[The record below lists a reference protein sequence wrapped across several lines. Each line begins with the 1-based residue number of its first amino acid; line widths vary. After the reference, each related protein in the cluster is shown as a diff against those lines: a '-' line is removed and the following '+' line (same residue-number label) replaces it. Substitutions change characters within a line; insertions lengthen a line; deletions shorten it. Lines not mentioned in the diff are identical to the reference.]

1 MTLAP
6 AHIPDPRLTFV
17 ERVSDT
23 LRHAGVRHVL
33 LHETADRAGERDSDV
48 DALVR
53 SRTFSQS

>member
-23 LRHAGVRHVL
+23 LRQAGVRHVL
-33 LHETADRAGERDSDV
+33 LHETPGESVVSMPD
-48 DALVR
+48 LH
-53 SRTFSQS
+53 QP